1 MTTSKIEAGFSET
14 EVRAKYETML
24 NGFYQLLADKLST
37 ISMRVRESVA
47 RENTIAFY
55 RRRDGITITE
65 EQLLAILN

>member
-24 NGFYQLLADKLST
+24 NGFYQLSADKLST